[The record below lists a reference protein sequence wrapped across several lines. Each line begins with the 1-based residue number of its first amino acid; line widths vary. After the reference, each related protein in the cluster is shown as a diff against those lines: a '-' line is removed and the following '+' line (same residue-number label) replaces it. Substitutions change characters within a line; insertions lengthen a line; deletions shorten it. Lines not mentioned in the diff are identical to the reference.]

1 MTRTARNFDELLVLE
16 DNAAT
21 AERERIAGVRDG
33 DANFAITVRVHHL
46 NGQRRIIAAR
56 KTYSPGSLRS
66 NRNARI
72 QIASTMLSRAAERGG
87 DPVVIA
93 GTSYGSAAAFLRMLC
108 KLDLPFVVQIR
119 PSTAVVLLEKG
130 RQRMPAG
137 ELLCRGTWKNVI
149 TELLDGMEVECT
161 AAKLGNVALPLGGS
175 KKPRQ
180 IFLSPGTPT

>member
-93 GTSYGSAAAFLRMLC
+93 GTSYGSAAAFFADVMQAR
-108 KLDLPFVVQIR
+108 
-119 PSTAVVLLEKG
+119 SAVRGPNSSEHRCG
-130 RQRMPAG
+130 PAG
-137 ELLCRGTWKNVI
+137 KRSATH
-149 TELLDGMEVECT
+149 
-161 AAKLGNVALPLGGS
+161 AGG
-175 KKPRQ
+175 
-180 IFLSPGTPT
+180 